1 MELCGF
7 LLCFLCEYLFREWC
21 GVIIVVVF
29 YLYSFCGGGSCTI
42 LVACV
47 GLMAGGLP
55 VAAVGSVPTVFVGW
69 DVGWDVGLVC
79 RVLCILAFSVPF
91 ICACL
96 SRFESY

>member
-29 YLYSFCGGGSCTI
+29 YLHRFCGRGGGDTI
-42 LVACV
+42 LSACGSFVAGDLPAATV
-47 GLMAGGLP
+47 GY
-55 VAAVGSVPTVFVGW
+55 VPTVFVGW
-69 DVGWDVGLVC
+69 DVSLVC
-79 RVLCILAFSVPF
+79 RVLSLLAFYVPF

-96 SRFESY
+96 